1 MMTASLF
8 AHTPL
13 DHAGARLQSL
23 VFRKYVLGL
32 GWRICMKP
40 GGAVLIEASGSASS
54 TAVCNAVLAQ
64 LDSLADCLEVCF
76 ILKFSH
82 RTLRTCRPRCFLCH
96 VYVCCGTMEQ
106 QS

>member
-1 MMTASLF
+1 MTASLF
-8 AHTPL
+8 AHTHW

-32 GWRICMKP
+32 GWGICMKP

-76 ILKFSH
+76 ILKLSCMALH
-82 RTLRTCRPRCFLCH
+82 TCRPRCSLCH
-96 VYVCCGTMEQ
+96 VCLNPGMLEQ